1 MNKFLRTFVASAFA
15 KNHRLKVIVAF
26 IFLLVVV
33 LGLTALKLSEFI
45 KADTCLDSGGRFNY
59 EQGLCEY

>member
-15 KNHRLKVIVAF
+15 KNHRLKL
-26 IFLLVVV
+26 IFVSILLLVVV
-33 LGLTALKLSEFI
+33 IGLTALKNSEFI
-45 KADTCLDSGGRFNY
+45 KVDTCLDSGGRFNY